1 MSENS
6 KSPEDRRLRF
16 ILAQTMWR
24 IQLGHDLPSDAEERK
39 AAWEQAKVDEIQKS
53 ARMIRMLDN
62 RGVTLSVKEDADAS
76 EAP

>member
-24 IQLGHDLPSDAEERK
+24 VQFGEDLPSDTEERK
-39 AAWEQAKVDEIQKS
+39 AAWEQVKTAELQKA

-62 RGVTLSVKEDADAS
+62 RGVTLSVREAADAAD
-76 EAP
+76 AP